1 MSERVAVAG
10 AGIAGLSC
18 ALALGGRGFE
28 LTLYERD
35 PPPPAQREHA
45 SETALRR
52 RGVPQA
58 VHPHFFMG
66 RLREAFRARHPELL
80 ERLVAAGAGEG
91 RFEDSL
97 HPLARSHYVPRRLDA
112 SLTSIAARRT
122 TFETVMRDYVCER
135 GLARIEH
142 GASAVGLS
150 VEPGAAGAPA
160 RVRGLRVE
168 RGGAREEISADV
180 VIDASGRAG
189 ELARELRAHGVRLYE
204 ERHDS
209 GILYFTRHYEL
220 QRGRAFPS
228 AHGLPGLLFADFV
241 VGALPADAGA
251 FTVTYQ
257 VQRDDPELIAIVREP
272 EAFQALA
279 MQLPVIARW
288 VAPEQA
294 RPTSEVFGFGQMD
307 SFWRST
313 LARGEPQVLGL
324 YFAGDTAARTNP
336 RYGRGC
342 TWSFVAAERLAET
355 LLATRDPRER
365 ALRYE
370 RALERALRADWR
382 TMLAMDRASRR
393 RFEVAAGRRPAR
405 LPDRAREALST
416 LLDEAQLADADFFR
430 GIWAGYHGLTGMS
443 AWLRDPRAWL
453 GLARGALRR
462 RRERGALGERAQR
475 PSRAQILRT
484 FPARAANESRCT
496 SERTG

>member
-1 MSERVAVAG
+1 MSGERVAVVG

-18 ALALGGRGFE
+18 ALALGGRGFDV
-28 LTLYERD
+28 TLYERD
-35 PPPPAQREHA
+35 PAPSALEHA
-45 SETALRR
+45 AVTAQRR
-52 RGVPQA
+52 RGVPHA

-80 ERLVAAGAGEG
+80 ARLAAAGAGEG
-91 RFEDSL
+91 RFEESL
-97 HPLARSHYVPRRLDA
+97 HPLARSHYVPRRIDA

-122 TFETVMRDYVCER
+122 TFEAVMRSYVCER
-135 GLARIEH
+135 GLARIEN
-142 GASAVGLS
+142 GVSAAGLS
-150 VEPGAAGAPA
+150 VETGALP
-160 RVRGLRVE
+160 RVRGLRIE
-168 RGGAREEISADV
+168 REGEARAEVSADV
-180 VIDASGRAG
+180 VIDASGRAS
-189 ELARELRAHGVRLYE
+189 ELARELRAHGVALRE
-204 ERHDS
+204 ETHDA

-220 QRGRAFPS
+220 LPNRAFPH

-257 VQRDDPELIAIVREP
+257 VQRDDVELIAVVREP
-272 EAFQALA
+272 ASFQALA
-279 MQLPVIARW
+279 LQLPMIARW

-294 RPTSEVFGFGQMD
+294 RPTSEVFGFGLMD

-313 LARGEPQVLGL
+313 LADGEPQVLGL
-324 YFAGDTAARTNP
+324 HFVGDTAVRTNP

-342 TWSFVAAERLAET
+342 TWSLVAAEALAEA
-355 LLATRDPRER
+355 LAATRDPRER

-370 RALERALRADWR
+370 RALERELRTDWR
-382 TMLAMDRASRR
+382 EMLAMDRTSRA

-405 LPDRAREALST
+405 LRDRAREALNA

-453 GLARGALRR
+453 GLARGALRGLR
-462 RRERGALGERAQR
+462 QPAAFAERAQR
-475 PSRAQILRT
+475 PSRAQILQATRA
-484 FPARAANESRCT
+484 PAAT
-496 SERTG
+496 